1 MYILR
6 KWIQL
11 QYGGKRYSNLVTF
24 HVNQP
29 YRMSGD
35 MSLGG
40 VNYVQDFLE
49 LLFDIEQ
56 YHAREMCLKYYFI
69 CSLNNGM
76 ET

>member
-1 MYILR
+1 
-6 KWIQL
+6 
-11 QYGGKRYSNLVTF
+11 
-24 HVNQP
+24 
-29 YRMSGD
+29 
-35 MSLGG
+35 MSLEG

-76 ET
+76 ETW